1 MSSTKNSKSNKVEK
15 AYDSSS
21 ITVLEGLEAVRVRP
35 GMYIGNTSTAGLHH
49 LIWEVV
55 DNSIDEAMAG
65 HADLIEVF
73 LRDDGSVEVVD
84 NGRGIP
90 TGKHPQTGL
99 STLTTVLTILHAGGK
114 FGGDGYKVSGGLH
127 GVGVSVV
134 NALSESMAVEVTQGG
149 KVVRQEFRRGVPE
162 TKNPVKVGN
171 APKDASGTRV
181 IFTPDAT
188 VFETVEFDQAL
199 IVKRL
204 RQRAFLTPGVSIRFQ
219 DERAGVDPFSET
231 FRYDGGVADFAA
243 YLAEGEKPVN
253 RKPFVLSG
261 ELEVGEITVSVDAAV
276 LWTGSYDE
284 EIRSFVNTI
293 ATMDGGTHEEGFFR
307 ACTRVIN
314 DAGRRYKVLGPKDA
328 NFTGSDVREG
338 MVAVISVRM
347 PEPQF
352 EGQTKGKLG
361 SSAARTAAESLVGDA
376 LADWLAADPKTAKA
390 VLNRIKSAAKARAAA
405 RAAKDLTRR
414 KSALASGNLPR
425 KLSECRQKT
434 AEGTELYLVEGDS
447 AGGSAKKGRDSNF
460 QAILPLRGKIL
471 NVYKTGVAKML
482 ANREC
487 SEIVSAI
494 GGGVGREFD
503 ISKARYEKI
512 ILMLDAD
519 ADGSHIRVLL
529 LTLLWKHMRPLLEAG
544 RVFAAQPPLY
554 RNEMGRGVVEY
565 TYTQAQQDKLLASG
579 RHVAAT
585 SRFKGLGEMDAELLW
600 ETTMNPDGRTLR
612 LITVDDAERAA
623 EMFDILMGND
633 ASERRTFITQ
643 HARDIEEIDVV

>member
-1 MSSTKNSKSNKVEK
+1 MSKTQPSKSKVEAK
-15 AYDSSS
+15 YDSSS

-35 GMYIGNTSTAGLHH
+35 GMYIGNTSVAGLHH

-73 LRDDGSVEVVD
+73 LRRDGSVEVVD

-90 TGKHPQTGL
+90 IDKHPQTGI

-127 GVGVSVV
+127 GVGISVV
-134 NALSESMAVEVTQGG
+134 NALSEELAVEVRQGG
-149 KVVRQEFRRGVPE
+149 KVVRQEFRRGVPQ
-162 TKNPVKVGN
+162 TKEPVKVGSV
-171 APKDASGTRV
+171 PKGETGTRV
-181 IFTPDAT
+181 IFRPDPT
-188 VFETVEFDQAL
+188 IFETVEFDQAL
-199 IVKRL
+199 IIKRL
-204 RQRAFLTPGVSIRFQ
+204 RQRAFLSPGVSIRFQ
-219 DERAGVDPFSET
+219 DERKGVDPFDET
-231 FRYDGGVADFAA
+231 FRYDGGVADFVT
-243 YLAEGEKPVN
+243 YLAEGEKPITK
-253 RKPFVLSG
+253 KPFVFSG
-261 ELEVGEITVSVDAAV
+261 EMEVGDVPVMVDVAV
-276 LWTGSYDE
+276 LWTASYDE
-284 EIRSFVNTI
+284 NVRSFVNTI
-293 ATMDGGTHEEGFFR
+293 ATVDGGTHEEGFFR

-314 DAGRRYKVLGPKDA
+314 DAARRYKVLGPKEA
-328 NFTGSDVREG
+328 NFQGSDVREG

-361 SSAARTAAESLVGDA
+361 SSAARTATESLVGDA
-376 LADWLAADPKTAKA
+376 LADWLAQDSKTAKA
-390 VLNRIKSAAKARAAA
+390 VLNRIKNAAKARAAA

-434 AEGTELYLVEGDS
+434 AEGTELFLVEGDS

-482 ANREC
+482 SNREC
-487 SEIVSAI
+487 SEIVTAI

-503 ISKARYEKI
+503 LSKTRYEKI

-544 RVFAAQPPLY
+544 RVFVAQPPLY
-554 RNEMGRGVVEY
+554 RNDMGRGEVIY
-565 TYTQAQQDKLLASG
+565 TYTQAQQDKLIASG
-579 RHVAAT
+579 RNIVSV

-600 ETTMNPDGRTLR
+600 ETTMNPSQRTLR

-643 HARDIEEIDVV
+643 HARDIEDIDVV